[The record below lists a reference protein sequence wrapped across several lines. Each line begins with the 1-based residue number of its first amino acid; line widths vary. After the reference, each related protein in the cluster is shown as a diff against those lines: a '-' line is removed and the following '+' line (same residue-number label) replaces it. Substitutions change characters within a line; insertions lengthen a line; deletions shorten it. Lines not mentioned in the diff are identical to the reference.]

1 MRKQARKLWF
11 GDWQRGD
18 EEPALAEPRVGA
30 GSDQAD
36 TVVITPVDD
45 GAAERRAER
54 QRNLR
59 RGIASAAAIAVLCV
73 LGFVLLSGG
82 DDNRLTSARPQVPF
96 TQTPQAQP
104 QGPQS
109 QLPQTPQTP
118 QGAAPGGFGG
128 PDLTGPGAVKAAKAA
143 LARYPG
149 NIERVTAGPGGGGYI
164 VHVFQCG
171 NEVHVVVS
179 GKFKVLGSDAAGNAP
194 RFGGGGAGCG
204 AAPQSG
210 STNQS

>member
-1 MRKQARKLWF
+1 MRKQARRLWF

-18 EEPALAEPRVGA
+18 EAPTPAEPVGA

-59 RGIASAAAIAVLCV
+59 RGIASVAAIAVLCA
-73 LGFVLLSGG
+73 LGFALLSGG
-82 DDNRLTSARPQVPF
+82 DDNRLTSERPQDPS

-104 QGPQS
+104 QVPQS
-109 QLPQTPQTP
+109 QLPQTPQAP
-118 QGAAPGGFGG
+118 QGAAPPGFGG

-143 LARYPG
+143 LAKYPG
-149 NIERVTAGPGGGGYI
+149 DIERVTAGPGGGGYV
-164 VHVFQCG
+164 VHVIQCDG

-179 GKFKVLGSDAAGNAP
+179 GKFKVLGSDAAGNPP
-194 RFGGGGAGCG
+194 RFGDGGTRCG
-204 AAPQSG
+204 PAPQSG
-210 STNQS
+210 SMNQS